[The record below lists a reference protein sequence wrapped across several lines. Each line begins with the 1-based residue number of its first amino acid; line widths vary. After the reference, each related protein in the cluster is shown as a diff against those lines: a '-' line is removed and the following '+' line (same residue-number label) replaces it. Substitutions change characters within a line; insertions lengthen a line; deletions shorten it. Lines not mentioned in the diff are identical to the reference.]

1 MKKQSTINRN
11 PLNWFRG
18 FTLVE
23 LLVVIT
29 IIALLAGLLLP
40 VIIGAIKRA
49 EITKAKSE
57 IAAVAAAVE
66 QYQVE
71 YSKYPGQTGSS
82 SGDKRYVGGSA
93 NSFNAKLIGVLRG
106 TNYDATWSNPRGH
119 VFLSVEEKSI
129 VSSNATGT
137 AKVGELSDPWGNY
150 YEVIA
155 DWNFDNKIDSPTADG
170 LKVYGLGVAV
180 WSYGPS
186 GKAIQSA
193 TDSTHIRSW
202 K

>member
-1 MKKQSTINRN
+1 MKPTIRQRRV
-11 PLNWFRG
+11 PG

-40 VIIGAIKRA
+40 AILGAMKKA
-49 EITKAKSE
+49 EIAKAQGE
-57 IAAVAAAVE
+57 VMAIAAAVE
-66 QYQVE
+66 AYQVE
-71 YSKYPGQTGSS
+71 YSKNPGQTAGSVDYQYSGSS
-82 SGDKRYVGGSA
+82 YQDLIWALSGSNFVRNG
-93 NSFNAKLIGVLRG
+93 LP
-106 TNYDATWSNPRGH
+106 SNPKSIP
-119 VFLSVEEKSI
+119 FLSVDSHSI
-129 VSSNATGT
+129 VTNASGGT
-137 AKVGELSDPWGNY
+137 AQSGDLSDPWGNR

-155 DWNFDNKIDSPTADG
+155 DWNFDNKIDNPANKADG
-170 LKVYGLGVAV
+170 MNVYNRGVAV

-186 GKAIQSA
+186 GKSTVSA